1 MRNNLQNRTQ
11 MEDKYTLK
19 RKTQYGILSIA
30 GVGILLLILGYF
42 IESPNRQE
50 LWANVLI
57 NNLYFLFIAL
67 FGGVFLALHKIAY
80 AGWYTALK
88 RIPEALTKFL
98 PISAVLMFLI
108 YFGMHDLYHW
118 SHEGLHDPILEGKAA
133 YLNVPFFFAR
143 MAFYFLGWIGLTY
156 LLRKNTLDQDLNP
169 DLKYHKRG
177 KILAAL
183 FMVFF
188 AITSS
193 TMSWDWIMS
202 IDAHWFSTL
211 FGWFIFIGMFVCG
224 IATIILLIAFLKAQG
239 YLEYINKEHIHD
251 MGKYLFA
258 FSIFWMYLWFSQY
271 LLIWYSHIPEETA
284 YFAPRLKDH
293 TVLFFTVLIIN
304 FLFPFLALM
313 TRDSKRNLK
322 WLSFVAI
329 IVLIGHWLN
338 IYMLVI
344 PGTIGNEAQIG
355 LVEIGFAA
363 LYLGGFLYVVLASLT
378 KTPLLV
384 KNDPLL
390 KESFHY
396 ET

>member
-1 MRNNLQNRTQ
+1 

-30 GVGILLLILGYF
+30 GVGILLLILGYV
-42 IESPNRQE
+42 IELPSRQE

-57 NNLYFLFIAL
+57 NNLFFLFIAL
-67 FGGVFLALHKIAY
+67 FGGVFLALHKISY

-98 PISAVLMFLI
+98 PISAALMFLI

-118 SHEGLHDPILEGKAA
+118 SHEGLNDPILEGKAA

-143 MAFYFLGWIGLTY
+143 MALYFIGWIGLCY
-156 LLRKNTLDQDLNP
+156 LLRKNSLDQDLNP
-169 DLKYHKRG
+169 DLKYHNRG

-211 FGWFIFIGMFVCG
+211 FGWFIFIGMFVSG
-224 IATIILLIAFLKAQG
+224 IATIILLIAFLKSQG

-271 LLIWYSHIPEETA
+271 LLIWYSHIPEETV
-284 YFAPRLKDH
+284 YFVPRLRDH

-304 FLFPFLALM
+304 FLFPLLALM

-322 WLSFVAI
+322 WLSFVATV
-329 IVLIGHWLN
+329 VLIGHWLN
-338 IYMLVI
+338 VYMLVI
-344 PGTIGNEAQIG
+344 PGTVGKTAQIG
-355 LVEIGFAA
+355 LIEIGFVA
-363 LYLGGFLYVVLASLT
+363 LYLGGFLYVVFTSLA

-390 KESFHY
+390 EESFHY

>member
-1 MRNNLQNRTQ
+1 MDNN
-11 MEDKYTLK
+11 YTLK

-30 GVGILLLILGYF
+30 GFGILLLILGYF

-50 LWANVLI
+50 LWTNILI

-98 PISAVLMFLI
+98 PISAALMFLI
-108 YFGMHDLYHW
+108 YFGMYDLYHW
-118 SHEGLHDPILEGKAA
+118 SHEGLHDPILEGKSA
-133 YLNVPFFFAR
+133 YLNVPFFFVR
-143 MAFYFLGWIGLTY
+143 MALYFLGWIGLTY
-156 LLRKNTLDQDLNP
+156 LLRKNTLDQDINP
-169 DLKYHKRG
+169 DLKYHRRG

-188 AITSS
+188 AISS
-193 TMSWDWIMS
+193 SSMSWDWIMS

-224 IATIILLIAFLKAQG
+224 IATIILLIAFLKYQG

-284 YFAPRLKDH
+284 YFAPRLNDH
-293 TVLFFTVLIIN
+293 TVLFFTVLVIN

-322 WLSFVAI
+322 WLSFVAV

-344 PGTIGNEAQIG
+344 PGTIGKTAQIG
-355 LVEIGFAA
+355 IIEIGFIA
-363 LYLGGFLYVVLASLT
+363 LYLGGFLYVVFTSLT

-390 KESFHY
+390 EESFHY

>member
-1 MRNNLQNRTQ
+1 
-11 MEDKYTLK
+11 
-19 RKTQYGILSIA
+19 
-30 GVGILLLILGYF
+30 
-42 IESPNRQE
+42 
-50 LWANVLI
+50 
-57 NNLYFLFIAL
+57 
-67 FGGVFLALHKIAY
+67 
-80 AGWYTALK
+80 
-88 RIPEALTKFL
+88 
-98 PISAVLMFLI
+98 
-108 YFGMHDLYHW
+108 
-118 SHEGLHDPILEGKAA
+118 
-133 YLNVPFFFAR
+133 
-143 MAFYFLGWIGLTY
+143 
-156 LLRKNTLDQDLNP
+156 
-169 DLKYHKRG
+169 
-177 KILAAL
+177 
-183 FMVFF
+183 
-188 AITSS
+188 
-193 TMSWDWIMS
+193 MS

>member
-1 MRNNLQNRTQ
+1 MDN
-11 MEDKYTLK
+11 KYILK
-19 RKTQYGILSIA
+19 RKTQYGIFSIA
-30 GVGILLLILGYF
+30 GLGILLLILGYF
-42 IESPNRQE
+42 IESPNSKE

-80 AGWYTALK
+80 AGWHTALQ
-88 RIPEALTKFL
+88 RIPEALTRFL
-98 PISAVLMFLI
+98 PISAALMFLI

-118 SHEGLHDPILEGKAA
+118 SHEGLNDPILEGKSA
-133 YLNVPFFFAR
+133 YLNLPFFFIR
-143 MAFYFLGWIGLTY
+143 MALYFLGWIGLTY
-156 LLRKNTLDQDLNP
+156 LLRKNSLDQDL
-169 DLKYHKRG
+169 DDDIKYHKRG

-193 TMSWDWIMS
+193 TLSWDWIMS

-211 FGWFIFIGMFVCG
+211 FGWFIFIGMFVTG
-224 IATIILLIAFLKAQG
+224 IATIILLMAFLKSQG

-271 LLIWYSHIPEETA
+271 LLIWYSHIPEETI
-284 YFAPRLKDH
+284 YFAQRLNNHK
-293 TVLFFTVLIIN
+293 VLFFTILVIN

-313 TRDSKRNLK
+313 TRNSKRNLK
-322 WLSFVAI
+322 WLSFVAV

-338 IYMLVI
+338 IYLLVI
-344 PGTIGNEAQIG
+344 PGTIGKAAQIG
-355 LVEIGFAA
+355 LLEGGFFAI
-363 LYLGGFLYVVLASLT
+363 YLGGFLYVVFTALAKS
-378 KTPLLV
+378 PLLI

-390 KESFHY
+390 EESFHY